1 MMNKPVS
8 FCYPHKPIASLEK
21 LAIYLGIT
29 LEELLYLRQ
38 YSNSFYFLHERKEKA
53 DGTFRDTYNVRD
65 RLKIVHEKIAKKFFT
80 ILDYPEYLQGGIRK
94 RSSITNAKQHIG
106 MNILIKEDISNFFPS
121 ISKKIVHQV
130 WTGFFHFPHDVA
142 DCLAELVTYQGYLV
156 QEGYLVQGGKVSGF
170 LCNLIWWQ
178 READLV
184 AEFKKRGLVYTRFVD
199 DVTVSAKRN
208 LSKSETQK
216 IVGEIYSLFHSVGA
230 KANRKKH
237 KVMHKGHQQ
246 IVNNMN
252 VSVGKPTLPK
262 EKRKEIRAIVFK
274 CEQAFQNKEIHIT
287 VYEKLFNSAKG
298 KVVHLKQFHTVQA
311 EQLLQR
317 LNKIQPKFFNN

>member
-65 RLKIVHEKIAKKFFT
+65 RLKNVHEKIAKKFFT
-80 ILDYPEYLQGGIRK
+80 ILDYPEYLQGGICK

-130 WTGFFHFPHDVA
+130 WTGFFHFSHDVA

-156 QEGYLVQGGKVSGF
+156 QGSKVSGF

-184 AEFKKRGLVYTRFVD
+184 AEFQKQGLVYTRFVD
-199 DVTVSAKRN
+199 DVTVSTKRN
-208 LSKSETQK
+208 LSNAEKKK
-216 IVGEIYSLFHSVGA
+216 IISKIYSLFHSVDA
-230 KANRKKH
+230 KANRKKQ
-237 KVMHKGHQQ
+237 KIMHKGHQQ
-246 IVNNMN
+246 TVNNMN
-252 VSVGKPTLPK
+252 VSIGKPTLPK
-262 EKRKEIRAIVFK
+262 EKRKEIRTIVFK
-274 CEQAFQNKEIHIT
+274 CELTFQNKEIHIT
-287 VYEKLFNSAKG
+287 AYEKLFNSAKG
-298 KVVHLKQFHTVQA
+298 KVFYLKQFHTVQA

-317 LNKIQPKFFNN
+317 LNKIQPKLFNS